1 MNEKTE
7 QGKSVGYWMKWKQ
20 EKAERVQWL
29 LDEKNKQNRENNLWY
44 LVTGSLI
51 SYLEKTTNC
60 EGAGSHPNTDHLQ

>member
-29 LDEKNKQNRENNLWY
+29 LDEINK
-44 LVTGSLI
+44 I
-51 SYLEKTTNC
+51 EKTIFGIC
-60 EGAGSHPNTDHLQ
+60 SPVP